1 VQDIAQRATG
11 RQEADQRPSVLPR
24 RAALATMALG
34 LPWLGGCSVGAA
46 LSAMTAKGQGRL
58 LADQSYG
65 PDPRQS
71 ADLFLPGRI
80 ETGTPA
86 ILFFYG
92 GSWNRGD
99 RETYRFVGH
108 ALAARGCLVA
118 VADYRLYPQVRY
130 PAFLDDGALALRWFR
145 AQLPRLGAAAAPVY
159 LMGHSAGAYN
169 AAMLALD
176 GRWLAAVGERP
187 QALAGWI
194 GLAGPYDFLPIA
206 NPDVRPVF
214 GHPNVAPDSQ
224 VFAHVRAGAPAAF
237 LGAATQDDLVDP
249 QRNTAGLARRLREVG
264 VPVVERFYDQA
275 NHMTLIGA
283 FAGPLRW
290 VGPVLADVADFVGAR
305 VPA

>member
-1 VQDIAQRATG
+1 MT
-11 RQEADQRPSVLPR
+11 
-24 RAALATMALG
+24 LG

-46 LSAMTAKGQGRL
+46 LSAMTAKGEGRL

-65 PDPRQS
+65 PDPRQA
-71 ADLFLPGRI
+71 ADLFLPGKI
-80 ETGTPA
+80 EAGTPA

-92 GSWNRGD
+92 GSWNRGE

-108 ALAARGCLVA
+108 ALAALGCIVA

-130 PAFLDDGALALRWFR
+130 PTFLDDGALALRWLR
-145 AQLPRLGAAAAPVY
+145 AQLPRHGAATAPVF

-176 GRWLAAVGERP
+176 ARWLAAVGERP

-194 GLAGPYDFLPIA
+194 GLAGPYDFLPIV

-214 GHPNVAPDSQ
+214 GHPDVAPDSQ
-224 VFAHVRAGAPAAF
+224 VFAHVRAGAPSAF
-237 LGAATQDDLVDP
+237 LGAATKDDLVDP

-264 VPVVERFYDQA
+264 VPVIERYYDQA

-290 VGPVLADVADFVGAR
+290 VGPVLADVAGFVGAR
-305 VPA
+305 ALS

>member
-1 VQDIAQRATG
+1 MKRT
-11 RQEADQRPSVLPR
+11 L
-24 RAALATMALG
+24 
-34 LPWLGGCSVGAA
+34 
-46 LSAMTAKGQGRL
+46 LS
-58 LADQSYG
+58 
-65 PDPRQS
+65 
-71 ADLFLPGRI
+71 
-80 ETGTPA
+80 
-86 ILFFYG
+86 
-92 GSWNRGD
+92 
-99 RETYRFVGH
+99 
-108 ALAARGCLVA
+108 ALAAVM
-118 VADYRLYPQVRY
+118 
-130 PAFLDDGALALRWFR
+130 LA
-145 AQLPRLGAAAAPVY
+145 ATSLGAAAAPVY

-305 VPA
+305 TPT